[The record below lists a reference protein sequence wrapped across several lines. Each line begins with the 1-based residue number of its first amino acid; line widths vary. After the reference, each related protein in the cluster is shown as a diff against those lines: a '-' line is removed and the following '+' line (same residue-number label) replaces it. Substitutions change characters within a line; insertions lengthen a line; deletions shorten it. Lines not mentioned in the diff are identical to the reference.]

1 MIRFKFIWDHRTEF
15 SVTRMCDVLKVRR
28 SSYYKWK
35 NTQAA
40 RRQKVVDDA
49 VLGARIRTVF
59 TDEHGLY
66 GAKRI
71 AAALNDSDSGAH
83 EVVNHKRVARIM
95 KAMGIQG
102 FDEETPRT
110 HHRGRYWPQCL
121 FR

>member
-1 MIRFKFIWDHRTEF
+1 
-15 SVTRMCDVLKVRR
+15 MCDVLKVQR
-28 SSYYKWK
+28 SSYDKWK

-71 AAALNDSDSGAH
+71 AAVLNDPDSEGACGGQSQT
-83 EVVNHKRVARIM
+83 RC
-95 KAMGIQG
+95 
-102 FDEETPRT
+102 T
-110 HHRGRYWPQCL
+110 HHEGHGHPGV
-121 FR
+121 